1 MKKEYN
7 FKSIESNIQKY
18 WEENKIFKVKEEK
31 NRKKF
36 YCLSMLPYPSGNL
49 HIGHVRNYTIGDV
62 ISRFYRMLGKNVLN
76 PIGWDAF
83 GLPAEEAAIKNN
95 TSAKIWT
102 KKNISYMKKQLKKL
116 GFSFDWSR
124 EINTSKKEYFIWE
137 QWFFIQLYKKK
148 LVYKKKSLVNWCPTD
163 KTVLANEQVINKRCW
178 RCNSEIKLKNMYQWF
193 IKITKYAEEL
203 SDDLNSLNDWPKK
216 VKKMQKNWIGKSKG
230 MEIIFNVYN
239 KSSKISVYTTR
250 IETLMG
256 TTCILLS
263 YKHDFVKKYL
273 NKNLNIINFI
283 KSHHLDKD
291 KYLYK
296 KNEKIGI
303 NTNEIAINPIN
314 QEKIQI
320 WIVNFIYSDYGTG
333 AAICVPAHNKN
344 DLEFALKYNIPIKK
358 VLLKNDNKNKLK
370 KTDESILCNSGEFNG
385 LSSTKANKIISKKI
399 IKMNKG
405 KKRIFFKLKDWCIS
419 RQRYWGTPIPMGV
432 IDNKKIT
439 YVPENKLPITLN
451 TKSYNKKKLCNNN
464 IIINDKKNIILEKDT
479 FDTFIASS
487 WYYARYTCP
496 KFTKGMLNPKKTSY
510 WLPVD
515 LYIGGIEHAIMHL
528 LYFRFYHKLMR
539 DFKLV
544 KGNEP
549 VKKLLC
555 QGMVL
560 SDAFYYTTKK
570 GEQKW
575 IKKNDA
581 LITYNKSGKIKNAY
595 LKNTKQKLIHVG
607 MTKMSK
613 SKNNGVNPNEIIKK
627 YGSDTLRL
635 FVIFAAPI
643 ENNLEWNEAGIRG
656 MSRFLKKIW
665 RITYNYI
672 NQKIEKK
679 IECNNKKNEIK
690 EINKIQQKLHETIKK
705 VSEDIKNKNSLNT
718 AISSIMKFT
727 NKISEINLITNK
739 NNSLIKESIISI
751 IKMLYPF
758 APHFSC
764 ALWKEIQGDYNI
776 EDHKWPVLNKKLL
789 VCNKYLII
797 IQINGKT
804 RRKIKINKNFT
815 KEDIFN
821 KIKKDK
827 LVDKYIEN
835 KKIKKIIFIPKKIIN
850 IVIY

>member
-203 SDDLNSLNDWPKK
+203 SDDLNNLNDWPEK
-216 VKKMQKNWIGKSKG
+216 VKKMQKNWIGKSEG

-239 KSSKISVYTTR
+239 KNSKISVYTTR

-263 YKHDFVKKYL
+263 YKHNFVKKCL

-283 KSHHLDKD
+283 KSHDLDKD
-291 KYLYK
+291 KHPYK

-344 DLEFALKYNIPIKK
+344 DFEFALKYNIPIKK
-358 VLLKNDNKNKLK
+358 VLLKNNNQSKLK
-370 KTDESILCNSGEFNG
+370 KIDESILCNSGEFNG
-385 LSSTKANKIISKKI
+385 LSSTKANKIISEKI

-439 YVPENKLPITLN
+439 YVPENKLPVTLN
-451 TKSYNKKKLCNNN
+451 TKSYKKKKLSNNN
-464 IIINDKKNIILEKDT
+464 IIINGKNIILEKDT

-575 IKKNDA
+575 IKRNDA
-581 LITYNKSGKIKNAY
+581 LITYDKSGKIKNAY
-595 LKNTKQKLIHVG
+595 LKDTKQKLMHAG

-643 ENNLEWNEAGIRG
+643 ENNLEWNETGIRG

-690 EINKIQQKLHETIKK
+690 EINKIQKKLHETIKK
-705 VSEDIKNKNSLNT
+705 VSDDIKNKNSLNT

-727 NKISEINLITNK
+727 NKISEINLITSK
-739 NNSLIKESIISI
+739 NNSLIKESLISI

-758 APHFSC
+758 TPHFSC
-764 ALWKEIQGDYNI
+764 ALWKEIQGNYNI
-776 EDHKWPVLNKKLL
+776 EDYKWPVVNKKLL
-789 VCNKYLII
+789 IYNEYLII

-804 RRKIKINKNFT
+804 RKKIKINKNLS

-850 IVIY
+850 IVVH